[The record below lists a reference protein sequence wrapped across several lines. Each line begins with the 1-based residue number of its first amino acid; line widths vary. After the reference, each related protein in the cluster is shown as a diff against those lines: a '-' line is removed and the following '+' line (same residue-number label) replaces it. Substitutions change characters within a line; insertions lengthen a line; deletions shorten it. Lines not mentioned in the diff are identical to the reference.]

1 MSNPSHID
9 DMVVL
14 GHDTVRG
21 GSDIDDIVRPTVVI
35 IEPRRLIRECLAQWL
50 ESASADHDVAAFS
63 SVEEWDASPV
73 GHSNGDIVVLHCA
86 GRCARQNESLHAA
99 LLARL
104 GRKINLI
111 LICDNENSDDII
123 EAINEGVRGYIP
135 TSIGT
140 KVAMEAM
147 RLVGA
152 GGVYVPASSF
162 MLRPSAPPDAAAS
175 EPRGMFTPRQSAVLD
190 ELQKGKANKIIAYD
204 LNMKESTVKVHIRN
218 IMRKV
223 GATNRTEVA
232 ILAYSLSRDAASG
245 YAAMLGGARG

>member
-1 MSNPSHID
+1 MSNPLYST
-9 DMVVL
+9 DMVAL
-14 GHDTVRG
+14 ETPAHG
-21 GSDIDDIVRPTVVI
+21 GSDTDDNARPIVAL
-35 IEPRRLIRECLAQWL
+35 IESRRLIRECLTQWL
-50 ESASADHDVAAFS
+50 TGASPDHEVVPFA
-63 SVEEWDASPV
+63 SVEEWEAFPARDDDR
-73 GHSNGDIVVLHCA
+73 DIVVLHCPTY
-86 GRCARQNESLHAA
+86 ARQTESLHAA
-99 LLARL
+99 LLARI
-104 GRKINLI
+104 GRQINLI
-111 LICDNENSDDII
+111 VICDNENSDDII
-123 EAINEGVRGYIP
+123 DAINDGVRGYIP

-162 MLRPSAPPDAAAS
+162 MLRPAAHPEPAAS
-175 EPRGMFTPRQSAVLD
+175 EPRGLFTPRQSAVLD

-232 ILAYSLSRDAASG
+232 ILAYSLNRETPRYQAMGGSRG
-245 YAAMLGGARG
+245 